1 MKRSVLARRRIPV
14 AAMDPYRVIRR
25 PHVSEKT
32 TDLIQNHNTYVFEV
46 DPEATKT
53 DIAAAISRIWNV
65 KVESIRIVNVRGK
78 QKRMGRVVGH
88 SSSWKK
94 AIVQLAEGQ
103 GIDILR

>member
-14 AAMDPYRVIRR
+14 ATMDAYRVIRR

-46 DPEATKT
+46 DLEATKT
-53 DIAAAISRIWNV
+53 DIAAAISNIWNV
-65 KVESIRIVNVRGK
+65 TVKSIRIVNVRGK
-78 QKRMGRVVGH
+78 QKRMGRIVGH
-88 SSSWKK
+88 SASWKK
-94 AIVQLAEGQ
+94 AIVKLAEGQ